1 MRRACQNAIAESVC
15 ISSQVGHVGLWPAGS
30 MRMIGADIFNLR
42 QGMLQEQN
50 DGKKAHEDAGEGRAS
65 DAGIQSGRAS
75 QWQQERPH
83 GYESRAGL
91 GNSLARREIGVSKE
105 KVGGS
110 FEWPAS
116 NSSTRW

>member
-1 MRRACQNAIAESVC
+1 MNE
-15 ISSQVGHVGLWPAGS
+15 
-30 MRMIGADIFNLR
+30 
-42 QGMLQEQN
+42 
-50 DGKKAHEDAGEGRAS
+50 KALKDAGEGEPG

-75 QWQQERPH
+75 QWQQEGPY

-110 FEWPAS
+110 FEWPAAV
-116 NSSTRW
+116 NDFK